1 MHDSN
6 GATTSLWQDIQ
17 PSIPADGQQAPDMTV
32 DVCIVGAGI
41 SGLSVAYMLS
51 QAGKKV
57 VVLDDDAI
65 GGTMTSRTMISEAA
79 SAPSVI
85 DRASASSS
93 SRS

>member
-1 MHDSN
+1 MN
-6 GATTSLWQDIQ
+6 
-17 PSIPADGQQAPDMTV
+17 V

-65 GGTMTSRTMISEAA
+65 GG
-79 SAPSVI
+79 
-85 DRASASSS
+85 
-93 SRS
+93 